1 MEKIIFSRRWSE
13 RAFQYCAG
21 CQGNTIK
28 NHTCA
33 HTNPC
38 TPSGCVF
45 RIVRSPHKL
54 PFLSCLSSSPLSE
67 LLSLLVLL
75 PLTMLTP
82 LRGILQFRSDTF
94 FVKNKKNQSDIT
106 PNPHT
111 PHTQIWF
118 TDFKKDT
125 EKQMINLVYWLW
137 FGLLP
142 SVKPLFI
149 SAPCSFLLKPGSS
162 KTRFYNSTCPFLFV
176 SGIQKRWVPFLIQG
190 RIPLK

>member
-1 MEKIIFSRRWSE
+1 MEKIIFSRSWSE

-33 HTNPC
+33 HTDPC

-45 RIVRSPHKL
+45 WIVRSPHKL

-67 LLSLLVLL
+67 LLSLLVLF

-94 FVKNKKNQSDIT
+94 VKNNKKNQV
-106 PNPHT
+106 NPPPP

-118 TDFKKDT
+118 TEFEKDT
-125 EKQMINLVYWLW
+125 QKQKLGILVVIWTT
-137 FGLLP
+137 
-142 SVKPLFI
+142 SICKTS
-149 SAPCSFLLKPGSS
+149 SAPCSFLLKPESS
-162 KTRFYNSTCPFLFV
+162 KTRFSNSTCPFLFV

-190 RIPLK
+190 RVPLK

>member
-1 MEKIIFSRRWSE
+1 MEKIIFSRSWSE

-33 HTNPC
+33 HTDPC

-45 RIVRSPHKL
+45 WIVRSPHKL

-67 LLSLLVLL
+67 LLSLLVLF

-94 FVKNKKNQSDIT
+94 VKNNKKIKWT
-106 PNPHT
+106 PPPPSTHSNLIYW
-111 PHTQIWF
+111 IWKRY
-118 TDFKKDT
+118 TKTNDKLG
-125 EKQMINLVYWLW
+125 ILVVIWTT
-137 FGLLP
+137 
-142 SVKPLFI
+142 SICKTS
-149 SAPCSFLLKPGSS
+149 SAPCSFLLKPKSS
-162 KTRFYNSTCPFLFV
+162 KTRFSNSTCPFLFV
-176 SGIQKRWVPFLIQG
+176 SGI
-190 RIPLK
+190 

>member
-1 MEKIIFSRRWSE
+1 MEKIIFSRSWSE

-33 HTNPC
+33 HTDPC

-67 LLSLLVLL
+67 LLSLLVLF

-94 FVKNKKNQSDIT
+94 VKNKKKSSYPPPLHTLKSDLLNLKKIHK
-106 PNPHT
+106 NKKLGILVV
-111 PHTQIWF
+111 IW
-118 TDFKKDT
+118 TTSICKT
-125 EKQMINLVYWLW
+125 
-137 FGLLP
+137 
-142 SVKPLFI
+142 S
-149 SAPCSFLLKPGSS
+149 SAPCSFLLKPESS
-162 KTRFYNSTCPFLFV
+162 KTRFSNSTCPFLFV

-190 RIPLK
+190 RVPLK